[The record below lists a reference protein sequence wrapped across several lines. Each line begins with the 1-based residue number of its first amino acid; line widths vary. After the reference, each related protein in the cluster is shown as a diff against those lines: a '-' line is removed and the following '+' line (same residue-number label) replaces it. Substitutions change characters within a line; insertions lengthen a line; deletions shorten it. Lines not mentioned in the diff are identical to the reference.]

1 MGGGELASE
10 TIISYFRRVVIPV
23 LPDPMVLLF
32 RDCMTNK
39 LVGIICFFVGN
50 IEALHPIIFHLIH
63 CYLNIPFH
71 PRKLACTHTHHYL
84 QHFAT
89 WTQKAKVYYLDIT
102 LFFAMLLKHLSSPHK
117 KYLRIPCHPTII
129 FHMQS
134 IPHSN
139 KTNNIKWHHSQT
151 QKSKQYFFTKR
162 QMKNR
167 KTINKTSALS
177 QKNIVNSKNCFPIS

>member
-10 TIISYFRRVVIPV
+10 TIISYFRRGVIPV

-71 PRKLACTHTHHYL
+71 PRKLACTHTPLLTTFCYLNTESKSILLRHYIV
-84 QHFAT
+84 FCNAT
-89 WTQKAKVYYLDIT
+89 
-102 LFFAMLLKHLSSPHK
+102 
-117 KYLRIPCHPTII
+117 
-129 FHMQS
+129 
-134 IPHSN
+134 
-139 KTNNIKWHHSQT
+139 
-151 QKSKQYFFTKR
+151 
-162 QMKNR
+162 
-167 KTINKTSALS
+167 
-177 QKNIVNSKNCFPIS
+177 